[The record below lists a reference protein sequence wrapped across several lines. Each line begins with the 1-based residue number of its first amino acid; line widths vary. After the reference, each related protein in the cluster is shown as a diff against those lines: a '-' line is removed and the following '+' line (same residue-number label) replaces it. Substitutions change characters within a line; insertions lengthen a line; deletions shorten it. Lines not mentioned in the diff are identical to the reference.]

1 MSEAERDLSEP
12 EAEMQSA
19 ASTPEPALVS
29 SLPEPVAPLD
39 APIAA
44 ARAAQP
50 VQIKRE
56 TLHLQRLAALTA
68 AISAT
73 PDDPINYVLRG
84 EVRLALGDLDEA
96 AEDFRRGLLLIAAIG
111 ETDWGYLHSLLADR
125 AQHGLRHCSQT

>member
-12 EAEMQSA
+12 DAETQDTISA
-19 ASTPEPALVS
+19 PEMTSESPLT
-29 SLPEPVAPLD
+29 EPTAPLE
-39 APIAA
+39 APAA
-44 ARAAQP
+44 DIAAQP
-50 VQIKRE
+50 AQGKRE

-68 AISAT
+68 AISAA

-84 EVRLALGDLDEA
+84 EVRLALGDFDEA

-125 AQHGLRHCSQT
+125 AQHGLRRCSQT

>member
-12 EAEMQSA
+12 DAETQDEVSAPLEASA
-19 ASTPEPALVS
+19 AD
-29 SLPEPVAPLD
+29 VAV
-39 APIAA
+39 
-44 ARAAQP
+44 QP
-50 VQIKRE
+50 VQGKRE

-68 AISAT
+68 AISAA

-84 EVRLALGDLDEA
+84 EVRLALGDFDEA

-125 AQHGLRHCSQT
+125 AQHGLRRCSQT

>member
-12 EAEMQSA
+12 DAETQDTISAPETTSESPLTGAASPLEASA
-19 ASTPEPALVS
+19 AD
-29 SLPEPVAPLD
+29 VAS
-39 APIAA
+39 
-44 ARAAQP
+44 QP
-50 VQIKRE
+50 VQGKRE

-68 AISAT
+68 AVSAA

-84 EVRLALGDLDEA
+84 EVRLALGDFDEA

-125 AQHGLRHCSQT
+125 AQHGLRRCSQT

>member
-12 EAEMQSA
+12 DAETQDTISA
-19 ASTPEPALVS
+19 PEMTSESPLTE
-29 SLPEPVAPLD
+29 LTAPLE
-39 APIAA
+39 APAA
-44 ARAAQP
+44 DIAAQP
-50 VQIKRE
+50 AQGKRE

-68 AISAT
+68 AISAA

-125 AQHGLRHCSQT
+125 AQHGLRRCSQT

>member
-12 EAEMQSA
+12 EAEVQGAVSAPEPTSESPLTGSA
-19 ASTPEPALVS
+19 APLEATSAD
-29 SLPEPVAPLD
+29 VAPQ
-39 APIAA
+39 P
-44 ARAAQP
+44 AQG
-50 VQIKRE
+50 KRE

-68 AISAT
+68 AISAA

-84 EVRLALGDLDEA
+84 EVRLALGDFDEA

-125 AQHGLRHCSQT
+125 AQHGLRRCSQT

>member
-12 EAEMQSA
+12 EAEMQGAVSA
-19 ASTPEPALVS
+19 PEPTSESPLT
-29 SLPEPVAPLD
+29 EPTAPLEAPAADVAPQ
-39 APIAA
+39 P
-44 ARAAQP
+44 AQG
-50 VQIKRE
+50 KRE

-68 AISAT
+68 AISAA

-84 EVRLALGDLDEA
+84 EVRLALGDFDEA

-125 AQHGLRHCSQT
+125 AQHGLQRCSQT